1 MPKINIKNSNNN
13 PLMSFLN
20 NQKIKFDLKK
30 TERNIERIEFFPRTN
45 DLTSELTNILQ
56 GYGNQ
61 IYHDCNVDTSLAV
74 NGVFNYLSNQYEN
87 VISESTIL
95 DLPLYYIENIN
106 KQNENLTDLKTISA
120 DRITKEYI
128 LNISNKQPSFMLR
141 SPENRNTLRNIY
153 FDQSFAIDRSKSF
166 LNEFPYYNNISIKKG
181 SSIHFINENLRKI
194 NFCKEILE
202 DFISPK
208 APISSTFTINKE
220 EKQLITYDLI
230 ETLRTSNASY
240 NLENKLFLSD
250 SMKQSSFMENNL
262 KKHLLMNNISDKEY
276 NKSFLQIFQKQQCE
290 KEYVLYK
297 IEKFLDESSTALQT
311 FWFHG
316 DHLNNLYDY
325 QIKLGDIYRYSV
337 TAYVVIY
344 GTSSSVSNIV
354 QQKNNKVVCDFV
366 SAPSYRIA
374 IIDLDQNILRTVSN
388 PQLPPDV
395 KFINESNSENKIK
408 IYLDLKSGSKMGDFQ
423 VITNSDSNLISFV
436 KKDKNGKVR
445 FEYFIE
451 DGKFEIFRLTSKPTS
466 YVDFENA
473 KTLDVKNPISSTSV
487 VFKDMVKPN
496 KKYYYMFRSVNLSN
510 VPSNPTPVYEVEL
523 IKTAIESK
531 IKVNIVDMKPK
542 EVKRLDKTFNSLL
555 QVTPTFDQ
563 RIFNDQDDFVSNLT
577 TYNKKLNNITL
588 GTASDKVWGKKFK
601 IRVKSKDTGKI
612 VDFNIK
618 FNLVKDNIK

>member
-240 NLENKLFLSD
+240 N
-250 SMKQSSFMENNL
+250 
-262 KKHLLMNNISDKEY
+262 
-276 NKSFLQIFQKQQCE
+276 
-290 KEYVLYK
+290 
-297 IEKFLDESSTALQT
+297 
-311 FWFHG
+311 
-316 DHLNNLYDY
+316 
-325 QIKLGDIYRYSV
+325 
-337 TAYVVIY
+337 
-344 GTSSSVSNIV
+344 
-354 QQKNNKVVCDFV
+354 
-366 SAPSYRIA
+366 
-374 IIDLDQNILRTVSN
+374 
-388 PQLPPDV
+388 
-395 KFINESNSENKIK
+395 
-408 IYLDLKSGSKMGDFQ
+408 
-423 VITNSDSNLISFV
+423 
-436 KKDKNGKVR
+436 
-445 FEYFIE
+445 
-451 DGKFEIFRLTSKPTS
+451 
-466 YVDFENA
+466 
-473 KTLDVKNPISSTSV
+473 
-487 VFKDMVKPN
+487 
-496 KKYYYMFRSVNLSN
+496 
-510 VPSNPTPVYEVEL
+510 
-523 IKTAIESK
+523 
-531 IKVNIVDMKPK
+531 
-542 EVKRLDKTFNSLL
+542 
-555 QVTPTFDQ
+555 
-563 RIFNDQDDFVSNLT
+563 
-577 TYNKKLNNITL
+577 
-588 GTASDKVWGKKFK
+588 
-601 IRVKSKDTGKI
+601 
-612 VDFNIK
+612 
-618 FNLVKDNIK
+618 